1 MVAPAVPRLVAARL
15 DEPVERAEELSLELE
30 TAVPDGT
37 ESSVLG
43 MLLLEL
49 TGTDPS
55 TGGGGIDP
63 SELSGMS
70 LLMVELLDTGIEEP
84 QPVLSSQDTGIS
96 EEESQDSEPQ
106 LDTTGISEEESQ
118 ESQPE
123 TVSLDET
130 MILGLE

>member
-1 MVAPAVPRLVAARL
+1 M
-15 DEPVERAEELSLELE
+15 
-30 TAVPDGT
+30 
-37 ESSVLG
+37 
-43 MLLLEL
+43 
-49 TGTDPS
+49 
-55 TGGGGIDP
+55 DP

-70 LLMVELLDTGIEEP
+70 LLMVELLDTGIEES
-84 QPVLSSQDTGIS
+84 QPELSSQDTGIS